1 MANRTHKVNGYRIIT
16 KKYIALKLIDKESFD
31 LELIDYFFYAIKQLN
46 NRAKTLKY
54 KNRNGN
60 DNKRFYLDKIIYDNN
75 DYIFGRFKTGSY
87 GTIQDFKNRRT
98 EQTTYTKKQNE
109 TSDDDVYFYI
119 YKNTGVMLV
128 GNDPNH
134 AINASSL
141 RKYFNMF
148 EYLLENYR
156 AKFNEINRLDKQ
168 IYKSQMISINQLP
181 PIDFFEEIKKMNKI
195 KKGTFTVKKS
205 DASDSINVN
214 KRLKELDNQNKF
226 SDKDVEI
233 EISIKNISNTKNF
246 VKDFER
252 LFQILNVSE
261 SFDDLKIQG
270 KHQNGD
276 LRVLKNNMPIRTFE
290 CVLDYGLKSYPINYV
305 EVKDEFNRINNEH
318 RILFGEVYS
327 TKDVEFVG
335 DNSEVKKEIDA
346 LCKKRNKK
354 FPNFKDV
361 GRELWYKN

>member
-1 MANRTHKVNGYRIIT
+1 
-16 KKYIALKLIDKESFD
+16 
-31 LELIDYFFYAIKQLN
+31 
-46 NRAKTLKY
+46 
-54 KNRNGN
+54 
-60 DNKRFYLDKIIYDNN
+60 
-75 DYIFGRFKTGSY
+75 
-87 GTIQDFKNRRT
+87 
-98 EQTTYTKKQNE
+98 
-109 TSDDDVYFYI
+109 
-119 YKNTGVMLV
+119 
-128 GNDPNH
+128 
-134 AINASSL
+134 
-141 RKYFNMF
+141 
-148 EYLLENYR
+148 
-156 AKFNEINRLDKQ
+156 
-168 IYKSQMISINQLP
+168 
-181 PIDFFEEIKKMNKI
+181 MNKI

-354 FPNFKDV
+354 IP
-361 GRELWYKN
+361 